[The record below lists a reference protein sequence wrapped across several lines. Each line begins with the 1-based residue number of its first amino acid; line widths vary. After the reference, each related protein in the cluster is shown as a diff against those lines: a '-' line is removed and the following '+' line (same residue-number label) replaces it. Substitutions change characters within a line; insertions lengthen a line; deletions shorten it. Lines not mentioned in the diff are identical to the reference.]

1 VPNTINNSI
10 YGLEA
15 AILPSPW
22 SAILSILLL
31 FGVWKLGDL
40 ILSNFNCGHVFIG
53 RVMRY
58 QSGLIGVMVLSIIIF
73 PLTLLGIFNRTLAE
87 LAAIF
92 LSILGFVSIPS
103 IYSLLKA
110 WLSECSLSG
119 ISWFLKFL
127 YISMLVGYFFL
138 ALGPITEADP
148 LDYHVGV
155 ALKILNTG
163 AFPAESSWFHGRLAG
178 SGESIIALGFA
189 VGAAQFGALVQW
201 LGLFSVVT
209 LLLTLTDNYVDNI
222 NKSSTTLTVWAVLIV
237 LSTPVY
243 LAWISSPKPMVLP
256 GAMTTLALFLSFT
269 LFRHNLKI
277 RTNHHVFYLF
287 LIFGLVLCAASMKFS
302 FYLSAGLIIWLT
314 LFFQIKIGRLII
326 ALLILVACL
335 LVIYSPFIFWK
346 YYYFGGNLIELL
358 TSPLPG
364 NWLGTREFVMYLR
377 NYRDSNIPF
386 PISLIIPNGMGTL
399 TTVFGFGLPLLVM
412 ILIYK
417 GLWRNPFVILGIMN
431 AIFGVLL
438 GQANS
443 RFFLESFYWIIIG
456 VLVSGVLLPVQN
468 FWLII
473 SKGLIVLQSIFIF
486 VAMSFGILTISVGSL
501 SEDKRIKVMETS
513 ASYYKF
519 MAWVNYILPFNAL
532 VLS

>member
-1 VPNTINNSI
+1 
-10 YGLEA
+10 
-15 AILPSPW
+15 
-22 SAILSILLL
+22 
-31 FGVWKLGDL
+31 
-40 ILSNFNCGHVFIG
+40 
-53 RVMRY
+53 
-58 QSGLIGVMVLSIIIF
+58 
-73 PLTLLGIFNRTLAE
+73 
-87 LAAIF
+87 
-92 LSILGFVSIPS
+92 
-103 IYSLLKA
+103 
-110 WLSECSLSG
+110 
-119 ISWFLKFL
+119 
-127 YISMLVGYFFL
+127 
-138 ALGPITEADP
+138 
-148 LDYHVGV
+148 
-155 ALKILNTG
+155 
-163 AFPAESSWFHGRLAG
+163 
-178 SGESIIALGFA
+178 
-189 VGAAQFGALVQW
+189 
-201 LGLFSVVT
+201 
-209 LLLTLTDNYVDNI
+209 
-222 NKSSTTLTVWAVLIV
+222 
-237 LSTPVY
+237 
-243 LAWISSPKPMVLP
+243 
-256 GAMTTLALFLSFT
+256 
-269 LFRHNLKI
+269 
-277 RTNHHVFYLF
+277 
-287 LIFGLVLCAASMKFS
+287 MKFS

-532 VLS
+532 VLSELRSVALIPRLAFSTDFRNFVHPADFSSLYLKIIDQFKSPLYLLTDQEMPNSIPNACLGPIYAGPFVANKATRNPWNQGSSYDIMIYEVNVDCLTAIVNK